1 MATNIV
7 NQSLIEISIATS
19 PNNLE
24 AVPGLLTDL
33 KTGVSAL
40 SAGSREARHDMLI
53 KARTLV
59 QSLETPRETM
69 LKHCWAQTGA
79 MSGLIFGVDTGL
91 WKLMA
96 ENGEKPQK
104 VSDLATSLA
113 VEPLLLR
120 RIMRHLGAMGYITE
134 TGFDEYMPTNYSKA
148 MSIPIISD
156 GYIAMISG
164 TSAGPIKFH
173 EFARKRSFRNPTD
186 AKDTGLMYAY
196 NTDKDFFEW
205 QRSLGYD
212 QYFNHHMGGYRQGRP
227 PWMAPGFYPVQERL
241 IAGADTHS
249 DAPFLVDIAGNLGH
263 DLMEFHRYHPDA
275 PGRLI
280 LQDLAVVISKI
291 EDLSPAI
298 TPMAYDFYTE
308 QPVKNAR
315 AYYMHTTLHDWPD
328 EPCVR
333 ILSRVTEA
341 MKPGYSRLLIN
352 ENVMPPFGAHWETT
366 AMDMQMLSLLST
378 MERTRADWYHLL
390 EDLAGLKIVQIWSG
404 GSGVESLIEC
414 ELPYYDRD

>member
-1 MATNIV
+1 MVTNTF
-7 NQSLIEISIATS
+7 NQPLVEISIVTS

-33 KTGVSAL
+33 KAGVSAL
-40 SAGSREARHDMLI
+40 SAGGREARQDLLI

-59 QSLETPRETM
+59 QSLETPQETM

-91 WKLMA
+91 WKLMV

-104 VSDLATSLA
+104 VSNLATSLG

-134 TGFDEYMPTNYSKA
+134 TGFDEYKPTNYSKA

-156 GYIAMISG
+156 GYLAI
-164 TSAGPIKFH
+164 AGPIKFH
-173 EFARKRSFRNPTD
+173 EFARERKFRNPID

-205 QRSLGYD
+205 QQSLGYD
-212 QYFNHHMGGYRQGRP
+212 QYFNHHMGGCHQGRP

-241 IAGADTHS
+241 ISGADTHS

-275 PGRLI
+275 LGRLI

-291 EDLSPAI
+291 EDLSSAI
-298 TPMAYDFYTE
+298 TPMVYDFYTE

-315 AYYMHTTLHDWPD
+315 AYYMHNTLHDWPD
-328 EPCVR
+328 EVAVK

-366 AMDMQMLSLLST
+366 AMDMQMLSLLSA
-378 MERTRADWYHLL
+378 MERTRVDWYYLL

-414 ELPYYDRD
+414 ELPYYDHD

>member
-120 RIMRHLGAMGYITE
+120 KCR
-134 TGFDEYMPTNYSKA
+134 FN
-148 MSIPIISD
+148 IPR
-156 GYIAMISG
+156 A
-164 TSAGPIKFH
+164 T
-173 EFARKRSFRNPTD
+173 
-186 AKDTGLMYAY
+186 
-196 NTDKDFFEW
+196 
-205 QRSLGYD
+205 
-212 QYFNHHMGGYRQGRP
+212 
-227 PWMAPGFYPVQERL
+227 L
-241 IAGADTHS
+241 I
-249 DAPFLVDIAGNLGH
+249 
-263 DLMEFHRYHPDA
+263 
-275 PGRLI
+275 
-280 LQDLAVVISKI
+280 
-291 EDLSPAI
+291 
-298 TPMAYDFYTE
+298 
-308 QPVKNAR
+308 
-315 AYYMHTTLHDWPD
+315 
-328 EPCVR
+328 
-333 ILSRVTEA
+333 
-341 MKPGYSRLLIN
+341 
-352 ENVMPPFGAHWETT
+352 
-366 AMDMQMLSLLST
+366 
-378 MERTRADWYHLL
+378 
-390 EDLAGLKIVQIWSG
+390 
-404 GSGVESLIEC
+404 
-414 ELPYYDRD
+414 